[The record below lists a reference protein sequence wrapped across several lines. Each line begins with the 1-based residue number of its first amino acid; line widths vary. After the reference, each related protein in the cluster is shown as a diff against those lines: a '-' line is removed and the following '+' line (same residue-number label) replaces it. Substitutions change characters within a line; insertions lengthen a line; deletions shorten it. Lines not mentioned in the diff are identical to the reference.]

1 MRIGILGCGFIGT
14 TIAKTLEG
22 HPKVTAINLF
32 DIDDSKSKGLSLTVE
47 GSRYFPFERW
57 EEFIEESDLVV
68 EAASHR
74 AVETYARET
83 LKRGKDIMIL
93 SVGALADDA
102 LWEDMKR
109 LAEERG
115 GRIFIPSGAI
125 SGIDGIK
132 SASLGR
138 IEEVVL
144 TTIKP
149 PKGLKGSEVL
159 AGMGLNLNKHTSPV
173 TVYEGPAREAVK
185 LFPQNVNV
193 AATLS
198 IAGIGFDKTRVR
210 IVVDP
215 AATTNRHEIYV
226 KGRFGEMH
234 IVLKNVPSMTN
245 PKSSYLAPLSAI
257 ATIEKILSGIYVGT

>member
-14 TIAKTLEG
+14 TIAKTLER
-22 HPKVTAINLF
+22 HPKITAINLF
-32 DIDDSKSKGLSLTVE
+32 DMDDSRSKGLALTVE
-47 GSRYFPFERW
+47 GARFFPFERW

-68 EAASHR
+68 EAASHQ
-74 AVETYARET
+74 AVETYAKEV
-83 LKRGKDIMIL
+83 LKRGRDLMIL
-93 SVGALADDA
+93 SVGALSDDT
-102 LWEDMKR
+102 LWEEMKA
-109 LAEERG
+109 LAEKKG
-115 GRIFIPSGAI
+115 ARIFIPSGAI
-125 SGIDGIK
+125 AGIDGIK

-159 AGMGLNLNKHTSPV
+159 AKMGLNLNKLIEPV

-198 IAGIGFDKTRVR
+198 IAGIGFDRTRVR
-210 IVVDP
+210 VVVDP

-234 IVLKNVPSMTN
+234 LVLKNVPSMTN

-257 ATIEKILSGIYVGT
+257 ATIEKVLSGVYVGT